1 MHKRQV
7 LRFCGAVAL
16 CLCLGSPLTAG
27 AQDTTATGVRD
38 TTVTAAPDT
47 AAALDTSAAQTDSA
61 GIPLPQQQQT
71 DIVVADSIWYTPGPL
86 APVSLQPRRVPA
98 AEVNRLKDDDDF
110 WYVSVGREK
119 PKPPKPPEP
128 LGWWAHFLMR
138 LGDFFAQPWA
148 VFLLWTIL
156 AGLLVA
162 AIVAFI
168 QSGSGESW
176 FRRNRKLKTLDAE
189 GPDAGDAG
197 HDPDL
202 ALQKALET
210 GDYGSAERW
219 LYIRTLGGLGDRG
232 LIKPHAEKTNREY
245 LRELRGGPL
254 YDDFSRLLRHYEY
267 TFYGG
272 FAPSPAAFE
281 AIRDQYAQFQNRLDA
296 L

>member
-1 MHKRQV
+1 V
-7 LRFCGAVAL
+7 SL
-16 CLCLGSPLTAG
+16 
-27 AQDTTATGVRD
+27 D
-38 TTVTAAPDT
+38 TTVTVADT
-47 AAALDTSAAQTDSA
+47 AAAVTDTT
-61 GIPLPQQQQT
+61 GIPMPQSGAT
-71 DIVVADSIWYTPGPL
+71 ETVAADSIWYTPGPL
-86 APVSLQPRRVPA
+86 TPVSLHTRQVPA
-98 AEVNRLKDDDDF
+98 AEVTRLKDDDDF
-110 WYVSVGREK
+110 WYVSVGRDK
-119 PKPPKPPEP
+119 PKPPAPP
-128 LGWWAHFLMR
+128 GWWARFLIGLAELFGR
-138 LGDFFAQPWA
+138 PWA
-148 VFLLWTIL
+148 VFLLWSIL

-176 FRRNRKLKTLDAE
+176 FRKNRKLKGLDTDDEAGATLVE
-189 GPDAGDAG
+189 
-197 HDPDL
+197 HPDL
-202 ALQKALET
+202 ALQKALEA
-210 GDYGSAERW
+210 GDYGTAERW

-272 FAPSPAAFE
+272 FVPSPAAFE

>member
-1 MHKRQV
+1 MRKRQA

-16 CLCLGSPLTAG
+16 CLCLCSPLTAG
-27 AQDTTATGVRD
+27 AQDTTASSVRD

-47 AAALDTSAAQTDSA
+47 AAARDTSAVQTDSA
-61 GIPLPQQQQT
+61 GIPLPQLQTT

-86 APVSLQPRRVPA
+86 VPVSLQPRRVPQ

-119 PKPPKPPEP
+119 PKPPEPP
-128 LGWWAHFLMR
+128 GWWARFLMH
-138 LGDFFAQPWA
+138 LGDFFGQAWA

-176 FRRNRKLKTLDAE
+176 FRRNRKLKAPDAD
-189 GPDAGDAG
+189 GPEAGDAG
-197 HDPDL
+197 DNPDL
-202 ALQKALET
+202 ALQRALET

-219 LYIRTLGGLGDRG
+219 LYIRTLGGLGERG

-272 FAPSPAAFE
+272 FVPSPDAFE
-281 AIRDQYAQFQNRLDA
+281 AIRDQYARFQNRLDA